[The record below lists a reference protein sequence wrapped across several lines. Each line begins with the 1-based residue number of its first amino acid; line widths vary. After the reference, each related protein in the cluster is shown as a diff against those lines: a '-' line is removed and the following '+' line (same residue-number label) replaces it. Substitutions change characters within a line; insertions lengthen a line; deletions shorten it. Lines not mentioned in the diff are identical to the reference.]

1 MSRLDPAE
9 SKSNRIN
16 QRKNYLGDRVMIV
29 ALSEED
35 FFAEK
40 SLQFDAPKKEMQKI
54 YAAEMGDILPGERYF
69 EIFGSEGHRN
79 VT

>member
-1 MSRLDPAE
+1 
-9 SKSNRIN
+9 
-16 QRKNYLGDRVMIV
+16 MIV